1 MILDTFVI
9 LFIICVGLLKKWQLI
24 FYGTS
29 EPPVRLIPKKKL
41 FNQIQAKTK
50 LKQNEKEV

>member
-9 LFIICVGLLKKWQLI
+9 LLIFFVGLLKKWQLI

-29 EPPVRLIPKKKL
+29 EPPVRLIPKKKF
-41 FNQIQAKTK
+41 FNLIQTKTK